1 MYDTST
7 PTPDFSI
14 THQALNLKHQTSHI
28 TAYKSLSRRAQ
39 YNNYIMT
46 DEIHDESTEVE
57 IPNFDDTDATTGA
70 IRIDVANLN
79 VSVSDSNT
87 KASAT
92 NVPVTSSPPT
102 SGSASLATLTDEI
115 DEPSFPDA
123 DADTSNSNNSS
134 NNNPTALKI
143 LFLSSD
149 TGGGHRA
156 SSESLANQFQLLY
169 PGSTYILHDVVDGE
183 DKNPINY
190 FGLVKSYRHLSAN
203 PTQWRI
209 LYEVTNS
216 RAFELIADANMK
228 LMCERQTRKRIMSI
242 DPDVVISMHPMM
254 TNVPQL
260 SCAKISQETGKHIPI
275 FTVVTDLGSGHCL
288 WFANQMEKMF
298 VGSDQIWDLA
308 KKRGQ
313 VPDEKLVKIG
323 LPIRHDFAVQAEKL
337 GDRRSP
343 AGKAY
348 QKVVRQE
355 LDLPHTD
362 RATILVMGG
371 GEGVGYLSGIVD
383 SLYVECVLNGMDA
396 LILVVCGRN
405 ETLKAE
411 LETRNWPE
419 IVKSHPNLKTSS
431 SMGALINMCGPLSNG
446 ATGCIDGSVTSSIR
460 RILSSSSVGLNSAL
474 TSPTAIEEKKDLS
487 PEEEEVKTDANVP
500 ILNNLKTAGS
510 FDAEKLLGKVTV
522 IGLGFIS
529 RMAEYMVAA
538 DVLVSKAGP
547 GTISEAAAL
556 SLPVM
561 LTSFLP
567 GQEEGNIDFVLNGG
581 FGAYCN
587 DKDPVG
593 IAEEVVAW
601 LSSEEKMQELSR
613 NAKAKGAPHAARD
626 IAKAIGDSTLKWKE
640 INQENGKC
648 CIADIMKNKKK
659 KGR

>member
-1 MYDTST
+1 MTLT
-7 PTPDFSI
+7 E
-14 THQALNLKHQTSHI
+14 
-28 TAYKSLSRRAQ
+28 
-39 YNNYIMT
+39 T
-46 DEIHDESTEVE
+46 DEVHEESTEVE
-57 IPNFDDTDATTGA
+57 MPLTAKQAETDL
-70 IRIDVANLN
+70 ANMI
-79 VSVSDSNT
+79 VSTPIV
-87 KASAT
+87 
-92 NVPVTSSPPT
+92 PT
-102 SGSASLATLTDEI
+102 SAAPPN
-115 DEPSFPDA
+115 EP
-123 DADTSNSNNSS
+123 SNSNSLDSTSTGND
-134 NNNPTALKI
+134 NNNSTALKI

-190 FGLVKSYRHLSAN
+190 FGLVKSYRHLSAH
-203 PTQWRI
+203 PTQWKI

-216 RAFELIADANMK
+216 RAFELLADANMK

-242 DPDVVISMHPMM
+242 DPDVVISVHPMM

-260 SCAKISQETGKHIPI
+260 SCARILQETGKHIPI

-323 LPIRHDFAVQAEKL
+323 LPIRHDFALQAEAL

-343 AGKAY
+343 KGLAY
-348 QKVVRQE
+348 QKAVRE
-355 LDLPHTD
+355 SLGLPHTEFS
-362 RATILVMGG
+362 TILVMGG
-371 GEGVGYLSGIVD
+371 GEGVGSLSHIVD
-383 SLYVECVLNGMDA
+383 SLYVECVLSGMNA
-396 LILVVCGRN
+396 TILVVCGRN
-405 ETLKAE
+405 DKLKEE
-411 LETRNWPE
+411 LCGRNWQE
-419 IVKSHPNLKTSS
+419 VLRTHSHMKTSRSMGTLS
-431 SMGALINMCGPLSNG
+431 SMCHPISPTA
-446 ATGCIDGSVTSSIR
+446 GCIDGGVTSSLR
-460 RILSSSSVGLNSAL
+460 KILSTSSLRLNTAL
-474 TSPTAIEEKKDLS
+474 TSANVVEEKKDMA
-487 PEEEEVKTDANVP
+487 PEDEDNHDTNESMLNP
-500 ILNNLKTAGS
+500 IKSNRS
-510 FDAEKLLGKVTV
+510 FDAEKRLGQVSV
-522 IGLGFIS
+522 IGLGFVS
-529 RMAEYMVAA
+529 NMAEYMVAA

-567 GQEEGNIDFVLNGG
+567 GQEEGNVDFVLNGG
-581 FGAYCN
+581 FGAFCN
-587 DKDPVG
+587 DRDPVG

-601 LSSEEKMQELSR
+601 LSSDEKMQELSR

-640 INQENGKC
+640 INQENGKS
-648 CIADIMKNKKK
+648 CIADIMEAKNK
-659 KGR
+659 RSVW

>member
-1 MYDTST
+1 
-7 PTPDFSI
+7 
-14 THQALNLKHQTSHI
+14 
-28 TAYKSLSRRAQ
+28 
-39 YNNYIMT
+39 MT
-46 DEIHDESTEVE
+46 DEVHNESTEVE
-57 IPNFDDTDATTGA
+57 IPHFDDAAATTGA
-70 IRIDVANLN
+70 IRI
-79 VSVSDSNT
+79 VSVSDSYVKPSVT
-87 KASAT
+87 ST
-92 NVPVTSSPPT
+92 VTVTSTDVPVTLSPPT
-102 SGSASLATLTDEI
+102 SGSACLPSLSDEV
-115 DEPSFPDA
+115 DFPDAVADA
-123 DADTSNSNNSS
+123 DADANTSDGNNNNSVS
-134 NNNPTALKI
+134 KNNNNNPTALKI

-298 VGSDQIWDLA
+298 FGSDQIWDLA

-343 AGKAY
+343 QGRAY

-371 GEGVGYLSGIVD
+371 GEGVGYLSGIVN

-411 LETRNWPE
+411 LETRDWPD
-419 IVKSHPNLKTSS
+419 IVKSHPHMKTSS

-487 PEEEEVKTDANVP
+487 PEEEEKTDASVP

-648 CIADIMKNKKK
+648 CIADIMKAKKK

>member
-1 MYDTST
+1 
-7 PTPDFSI
+7 
-14 THQALNLKHQTSHI
+14 
-28 TAYKSLSRRAQ
+28 
-39 YNNYIMT
+39 MT
-46 DEIHDESTEVE
+46 DEVHEESTEVI
-57 IPNFDDTDATTGA
+57 IPQEDDT
-70 IRIDVANLN
+70 VAPLMLN
-79 VSVSDSNT
+79 AADIKPS
-87 KASAT
+87 
-92 NVPVTSSPPT
+92 PVTDVPESPPT
-102 SGSASLATLTDEI
+102 SGSACLPAFDNEV
-115 DEPSFPDA
+115 PSFPE
-123 DADTSNSNNSS
+123 TSHPS
-134 NNNPTALKI
+134 ALKI

-260 SCAKISQETGKHIPI
+260 SCAKISHETGKHIPI

-323 LPIRHDFAVQAEKL
+323 LPIRHDFAMQAEKL

-343 AGKAY
+343 EGRAY
-348 QKVVRQE
+348 QTLVRQE
-355 LDLPHTD
+355 LELPYTD

-371 GEGVGYLSGIVD
+371 GEGVGSLSGIVN
-383 SLYVECVLNGMDA
+383 SLYTECVLNGMDA

-405 ETLKAE
+405 EALKTE
-411 LETRNWPE
+411 LQERNWPE
-419 IVKSHPNLKTSS
+419 ILKSHPHMKTSR
-431 SMGALINMCGPLSNG
+431 SMGALINMCGPISTT
-446 ATGCIDGSVTSSIR
+446 AAGCIDGSVTSSLR

-474 TSPTAIEEKKDLS
+474 TSPTSIDEKKEVS
-487 PEEEEVKTDANVP
+487 PEEDEKADSSVP
-500 ILNNLKTAGS
+500 TLNPLKTAGS
-510 FDAEKLLGKVTV
+510 FDTEKLLGKVNV

-587 DKDPVG
+587 DKDPAG

-601 LSSEEKMQELSR
+601 LSSDEKMQELSR

-648 CIADIMKNKKK
+648 CIADIMKAKKQKGK
-659 KGR
+659 K